1 MVYGGTIY
9 FLFYFHT
16 EETAAARGVGQQ
28 FLLVA
33 GADEGGNAWQL
44 AIIGDI
50 LQMLPP
56 TNRREGRATD
66 DCHRNLLSLAEKI
79 SSCLARK
86 QCQPNG
92 QDTSSYRSKTYPYPT
107 RKCLPGSTGVKR

>member
-44 AIIGDI
+44 AIIGAMRFSEGWF
-50 LQMLPP
+50 LQLHQVFQC
-56 TNRREGRATD
+56 
-66 DCHRNLLSLAEKI
+66 CHVADTI
-79 SSCLARK
+79 SIELIHV
-86 QCQPNG
+86 
-92 QDTSSYRSKTYPYPT
+92 DKTEE
-107 RKCLPGSTGVKR
+107 